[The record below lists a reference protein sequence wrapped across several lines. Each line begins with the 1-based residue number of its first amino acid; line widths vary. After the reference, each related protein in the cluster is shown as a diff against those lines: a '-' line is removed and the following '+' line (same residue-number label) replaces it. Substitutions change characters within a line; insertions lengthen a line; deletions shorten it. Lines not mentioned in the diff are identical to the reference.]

1 MSTRVEPDE
10 AASTRKIKYG
20 AAMSYTQ
27 IFFGILSGLIYTPW
41 MIQEIGQASYGLYML
56 TISLISMF
64 AMDFGLDAAVS
75 RFMSKYLAEGSE
87 EKAARFL
94 GVAYKLFIG
103 LAALLFV
110 ILAIVYFFLD
120 SIYAG
125 LTPGELES
133 LKVLYLVAGLF
144 IVISFPTKPFSGILV
159 SHEQFLFASALHLGE
174 KVATVALMVT
184 ALLLGYGLYALVLV
198 NALVGTLVLVIEYVF
213 IRRKTSVRANF
224 TERDSGIYKDIF
236 SFTSWS
242 TVTLVAQRFVLNI
255 TPSLLGMLAGSAS
268 IALFSV
274 GMVIEGYVWTIASAL
289 GFLFLPKVSRM
300 ISRDDRGAIADLFV
314 RIGRIQLY
322 IVGLIVTSFFILGRE
337 FMHLW
342 VGEAFN
348 DSYYI
353 ALLLVAPSLVTL
365 TQDIGNT
372 TLIAENKVK
381 YRAYAS
387 LIVAVISMTLS
398 PLLIPIYGPI
408 GAAIAICLGNTVG
421 LVLYMNVIYYR
432 VLKLDVAGFFRA
444 CHLKLLPGL
453 AIYTALGWGIQQLFP
468 ATNLFGLAVKGIGF
482 VLLYTV
488 IMWLLAFDDSEK
500 GLIRQLF
507 AQVKLRILSIHH
519 TS

>member
-41 MIQEIGQASYGLYML
+41 MIQEIGQANYGLYML

-75 RFMSKYLAEGSE
+75 RFMSKYMAEGDE
-87 EKAARFL
+87 DKAARFL
-94 GVAYKLFIG
+94 GVAYKLFTVIG
-103 LAALLFV
+103 FVLFI
-110 ILAIVYFFLD
+110 ILAVVYFFLD
-120 SIYAG
+120 SVYAG
-125 LTPGELES
+125 LTAAELDK
-133 LKVLYLVAGLF
+133 LKVLYVVAGLF
-144 IVISFPTKPFSGILV
+144 IVMSFPAKPFTGILV
-159 SHEQFLFASALHLGE
+159 SHEYFLFSSALQLTE

-198 NALVGTLVLVIEYVF
+198 TAFVGTLVLVIEYIF
-213 IRRKTSVRANF
+213 IHRKTTVRANF
-224 TERDSGIYKDIF
+224 RERDKGIYTDIF
-236 SFTSWS
+236 GFMTWS
-242 TVTLVAQRFVLNI
+242 TVTLVAQRFILNI

-300 ISRDDRGAIADLFV
+300 LSRDDRGGIAVLFV

-322 IVGLIVTSFFILGRE
+322 IVGLIVLSFFVLGQE
-337 FMHLW
+337 FMRLW
-342 VGEAFN
+342 VGEAFH
-348 DSYYI
+348 DSYYV
-353 ALLLVAPSLVTL
+353 ALLLITPSLITL

-381 YRAYAS
+381 YRAYGA
-387 LIVAVISMTLS
+387 LIVACISITLS

-408 GAAIAICLGNTVG
+408 GAAVAICIGNVVG
-421 LVLYMNVIYYR
+421 LVVYMNFVYSR
-432 VLKLDVAGFFRA
+432 VLKLDIVLFFRS
-444 CHLKLLPGL
+444 CHVKILPAL
-453 AIYTALGWGIQQLFP
+453 ALYTVIGWGVQQLFP
-468 ATNLFGLAVKGIGF
+468 ASNLFTFALKGV
-482 VLLYTV
+482 VLVALYGI
-488 IMWLLAFDDSEK
+488 IMWFLAFDDSEK
-500 GLIRQLF
+500 ALVHQVF
-507 AQVKLRILSIHH
+507 AQVKIRILSIHH